1 MFNHWKQKLEEKK
14 AMEEAVAKSRYWRTH
29 PKLQACLQAMRG
41 SCTLASPELHEAA
54 IAAVNIAFREDHWTS
69 VTRVPED
76 FLEHTVFLVWDDE
89 QIPVLK
95 APRDL
100 VVENLSAVTA
110 VSEKTFLVSE
120 AMDRIIWFDDHN
132 QIKLYSIA

>member
-1 MFNHWKQKLEEKK
+1 MFNHWKRKHEEKK
-14 AMEEAVAKSRYWRTH
+14 AMDEAVAQSRYWRTH

-54 IAAVNIAFREDHWTS
+54 IAAVNIAFREGTWTCA
-69 VTRVPED
+69 TQFPGD
-76 FLEHTVFLVWDDE
+76 FLSQTIYLVWDDE

-100 VVENLSAVTA
+100 VVENLSTVTA

>member
-41 SCTLASPELHEAA
+41 SCTLASQELHEAA
-54 IAAVNIAFREDHWTS
+54 IAAVNIAFREGTWTCA
-69 VTRVPED
+69 TQFPGD
-76 FLEHTVFLVWDDE
+76 FLSQTIYLVWDDE

-110 VSEKTFLVSE
+110 VAEKTFLVSKTME
-120 AMDRIIWFDDHN
+120 QIIWFDDHN